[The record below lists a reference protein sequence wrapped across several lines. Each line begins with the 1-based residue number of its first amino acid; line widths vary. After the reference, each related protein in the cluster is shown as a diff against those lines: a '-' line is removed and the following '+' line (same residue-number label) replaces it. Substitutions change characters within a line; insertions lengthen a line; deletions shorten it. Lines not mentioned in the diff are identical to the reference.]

1 MFLRVSTFILFFLA
15 VLIFFFDKA
24 VLSEVYG
31 FLTETGICTD
41 GKFIIGNETQIL
53 NQSAANYIKNLTS
66 DNRLMAE
73 MIFTS
78 GPSDIILGYCFCLWK

>member
-1 MFLRVSTFILFFLA
+1 MFLRVSTFILFFLYL
-15 VLIFFFDKA
+15 LIFFFDKA
-24 VLSEVYG
+24 VLSDMDG

-41 GKFIIGNETQIL
+41 GKVIIGNETQIL

-73 MIFTS
+73 MVCHSMLNETTAR
-78 GPSDIILGYCFCLWK
+78 K

>member
-1 MFLRVSTFILFFLA
+1 MSNYTLLRVSTFILFFLA
-15 VLIFFFDKA
+15 LLIFFFDKV

-66 DNRLMAE
+66 NNRLMAE
-73 MIFTS
+73 MVCHSMLNETIAR
-78 GPSDIILGYCFCLWK
+78 K

>member
-1 MFLRVSTFILFFLA
+1 MLLRVSTFNLFFLA

-41 GKFIIGNETQIL
+41 GKVIIGNETQIL
-53 NQSAANYIKNLTS
+53 NQSAANYIKQL
-66 DNRLMAE
+66 
-73 MIFTS
+73 
-78 GPSDIILGYCFCLWK
+78 

>member
-1 MFLRVSTFILFFLA
+1 VSNYMFLRVSTFILFFLYL
-15 VLIFFFDKA
+15 LIFFFDKA
-24 VLSEVYG
+24 VLSDMYG

-41 GKFIIGNETQIL
+41 GKVIIGNETQIL

-73 MIFTS
+73 MVCHSMLNETTAR
-78 GPSDIILGYCFCLWK
+78 K

>member
-1 MFLRVSTFILFFLA
+1 MSNYMLLRVSTFNLFFLA

-53 NQSAANYIKNLTS
+53 NQSAANYIKQL
-66 DNRLMAE
+66 
-73 MIFTS
+73 
-78 GPSDIILGYCFCLWK
+78 

>member
-1 MFLRVSTFILFFLA
+1 MSNYMFLRVSTFILFFLYL
-15 VLIFFFDKA
+15 LIFFFDKE
-24 VLSEVYG
+24 VLSDMYG

-41 GKFIIGNETQIL
+41 GKVIIGNETQIL

-73 MIFTS
+73 MVCHSMLNETTAR
-78 GPSDIILGYCFCLWK
+78 K

>member
-1 MFLRVSTFILFFLA
+1 VSNYTLLRVSTFILFFLA
-15 VLIFFFDKA
+15 LLIFFFDKV

-66 DNRLMAE
+66 NNRLMAE
-73 MIFTS
+73 MVCHSMLNETIAR
-78 GPSDIILGYCFCLWK
+78 K

>member
-1 MFLRVSTFILFFLA
+1 MSNYMLLRVSTFILFLLA
-15 VLIFFFDKA
+15 LLIFFFDKV

-73 MIFTS
+73 MVCHSMLNETTAR
-78 GPSDIILGYCFCLWK
+78 K

>member
-1 MFLRVSTFILFFLA
+1 MSNYMFLRVSTFILFFLYL
-15 VLIFFFDKA
+15 LIFFFDKA
-24 VLSEVYG
+24 VLSDMYG

-41 GKFIIGNETQIL
+41 GKVIIGNETQIL

-73 MIFTS
+73 MVCHSMLNETTAR
-78 GPSDIILGYCFCLWK
+78 K